1 MTLPRTEE
9 AHPDHAGL
17 DGYGTAQ
24 LLAAFVDD
32 QARAAEAVRAALPA
46 LQQAVDAAVPRLQ
59 RGGRLI
65 TVGAGTS
72 GRLGVLDSVE
82 LGPTFDWPRDRA
94 PALLAGGEGAM
105 FVAVEGAEDSA
116 PRGAEDVMALKPT
129 PDDVVI
135 ALAASGSTPYALG
148 AVDAARTAGALTIGI
163 ANNPGAALLAAAH
176 IGVLLDTGPEVIS
189 GSTRLKAG
197 TAQKIALNTFSSACM
212 VRLHKVYGN
221 LMVDLRATNAKLVK
235 RALRL
240 TVRASG
246 ADEAAAQ
253 AALQAAGLRVKT
265 AIVMLKAGV
274 DTATAEAR
282 LAAAEGSVQQALIPP
297 SVRPE
302 PVEGSAAVRPEL
314 VEGPAAVR
322 PELVEGPGSPPG
334 LRQAQPER
342 QVGLRQ
348 AQPERESEP
357 RQAPPERG
365 PVNGGS

>member
-1 MTLPRTEE
+1 VL
-9 AHPDHAGL
+9 
-17 DGYGTAQ
+17 
-24 LLAAFVDD
+24 
-32 QARAAEAVRAALPA
+32 
-46 LQQAVDAAVPRLQ
+46 RLR

-82 LGPTFDWPRDRA
+82 LGPTFDWPRERA

-116 PRGAEDVMALKPT
+116 PRGAEDVLALKPT

-148 AVDAARTAGALTIGI
+148 AVEAPPPPRALHR

-176 IGVLLDTGPEVIS
+176 LGVLLDTGPEVIS

-274 DTATAEAR
+274 DAAAAEAR

-302 PVEGSAAVRPEL
+302 PVEGSAAVRPELVEGPAAVRPEL